1 MTMETTMYRV
11 EVGTLTD
18 IPQKG
23 ACRVQTPIGEVAVFR
38 TTNDEVHALKNEC
51 PHKKGPLSE
60 GIIHGSKVTCP
71 LHNWVVDMATGEAQ
85 QPDIG
90 CTPVIPTTVEGGVVY
105 LAFEEDY
112 KIKT

>member
-1 MTMETTMYRV
+1 MEQQLYKV
-11 EVGTLTD
+11 KVGMLAD

-23 ACRVQTPIGEVAVFR
+23 SRRVQTPMGEVALFR
-38 TTNDEVHALKNEC
+38 TANDTVHALKNEC

-71 LHNWVVDMATGEAQ
+71 LHNWVIDMATGEAEG
-85 QPDIG
+85 PDVG
-90 CTPVIPTTVEGGVVY
+90 CTPVIPAFLEGDEIY

-112 KIKT
+112 KASA